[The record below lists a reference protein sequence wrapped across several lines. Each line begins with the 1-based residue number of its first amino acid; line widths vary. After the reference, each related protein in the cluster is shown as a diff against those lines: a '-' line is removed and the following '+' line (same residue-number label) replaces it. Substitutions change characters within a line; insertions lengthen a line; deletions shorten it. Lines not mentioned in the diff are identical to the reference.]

1 MYYTVTDTYIGF
13 LKTLKTLNFTP
24 MRREFESVT
33 SKYVLV
39 EQNLIKTADV
49 FHASENM
56 VRNITTH
63 TQGGSSISKTK
74 CVMDVSL
81 TSEVSF
87 ELLQERLG
95 LDTR

>member
-1 MYYTVTDTYIGF
+1 MFWWNKIS
-13 LKTLKTLNFTP
+13 LKRLMCSRQVKTWS
-24 MRREFESVT
+24 ET
-33 SKYVLV
+33 S
-39 EQNLIKTADV
+39 Q
-49 FHASENM
+49 H
-56 VRNITTH
+56 TH
-63 TQGGSSISKTK
+63 TREGSPISKTK